1 MYNPYEEYYLNQVG
15 SGLGGF
21 EGTRFQR
28 GHGFFGRLFT
38 SKILP
43 ALKFLGKHALSAGI
57 NVADDVLHG
66 GNVKES
72 FKTRFKET
80 GHDVAEKAVNR
91 ARIFAQ
97 TGKGLRRRKSKRRTK
112 AKTKKLKKK
121 KVNKQ
126 ELIQRLAKARKV
138 KKQKQGRK
146 KRKTKRKKVSFLD

>member
-97 TGKGLRRRKSKRRTK
+97 TGRGLRRRKSKRRTK
-112 AKTKKLKKK
+112 GKTKKLKKK
-121 KVNKQ
+121 VIKQ